1 MKPLSKGSQM
11 AELSVG
17 KEVLSLCSK
26 CKLTL
31 AHIIVTMKDAKS
43 PDKVQCKTCKAT
55 HSFKDPSSAKAKTSV
70 NKVIKTA
77 KSGRTGKSRKPT
89 ESVGELW
96 NKAINK
102 NTAQTKSYSIKES
115 FLTGDVIDHPTFGQ
129 GVVEKLIDNNKIE
142 VLFQDDYRTLMH
154 KK

>member
-1 MKPLSKGSQM
+1 M

-17 KEVLSLCSK
+17 KEVLSHCSK

-31 AHIIVTMKDAKS
+31 AHIIVTMKDSKT

-55 HSFKDPSSAKAKTSV
+55 HSFKDPSATKAKTSV
-70 NKVIKTA
+70 NKVIKSAKA
-77 KSGRTGKSRKPT
+77 KSRTGSRRST
-89 ESVGELW
+89 ETVAELW
-96 NKAINK
+96 TKAISK
-102 NTAQTKSYSIKES
+102 STMETKSYTIRGS
-115 FLTGDVIDHPTFGQ
+115 FITGDIIDHPTFGQ
-129 GVVEKLIDNNKIE
+129 GVVEKLIDDNKIE

>member
-1 MKPLSKGSQM
+1 M
-11 AELSVG
+11 AEISVG
-17 KEVLSLCSK
+17 KEVLSYCSK

-31 AHIIVTMKDAKS
+31 AHIIVTMKDSKT

-55 HSFKDPSSAKAKTSV
+55 HAFKDPSAAKAKTSV

-77 KSGRTGKSRKPT
+77 KAKSRTGSRKST
-89 ESVGELW
+89 ETVGELW
-96 NKAINK
+96 TKAINK
-102 NTAQTKSYSIKES
+102 NTTGTKDYTIKGS
-115 FLTGDVIDHPTFGQ
+115 FITGDVIDHPTFGQ

-142 VLFQDDYRTLMH
+142 VLFQDDYRTLLH

>member
-1 MKPLSKGSQM
+1 M

-17 KEVLSLCSK
+17 KEVLSHCSK

-31 AHIIVTMKDAKS
+31 AHIIVTMKDTKT

-55 HSFKDPSSAKAKTSV
+55 HSYKDPSAAKAKTSV
-70 NKVIKTA
+70 NKVIKSA
-77 KSGRTGKSRKPT
+77 KSSSSKSRKPT
-89 ESVGELW
+89 ESVAELW

-102 NTAQTKSYSIKES
+102 STTHARAYSIKDS
-115 FLTGDVIDHPTFGQ
+115 FVMGDIIDHPTFGQ
-129 GVVEKLIDNNKIE
+129 GVVERLIDNNKIE
-142 VLFQDDYRTLMH
+142 VIFQDDYRTLMH

>member
-1 MKPLSKGSQM
+1 M

-17 KEVLSLCSK
+17 KEVLSHCSK
-26 CKLTL
+26 CKLIL
-31 AHIIVTMKDAKS
+31 AHIIVTMKDTKS
-43 PDKVQCKTCKAT
+43 ADKVQCKTCKAT
-55 HSFKDPSSAKAKTSV
+55 HTFKDPGAKKAKTSV

-77 KSGRTGKSRKPT
+77 KAKSRTGSRKST
-89 ESVGELW
+89 ETVGELW
-96 NKAINK
+96 NKAIGK
-102 NTAQTKSYSIKES
+102 NTAGSKSYTIKGS
-115 FLTGDVIDHPTFGQ
+115 FITGDIIDHPTFGQ